1 MIIIIIIIIIKPPPG
16 ASFRPHARV
25 FVSRKKEMVVGD
37 KRMKNQRE
45 RMGSRMISLFVWVEK
60 SFLDLEEC
68 SFF

>member
-1 MIIIIIIIIIKPPPG
+1 MIIIIIIKPPPG
-16 ASFRPHARV
+16 ASFHTHARV

-45 RMGSRMISLFVWVEK
+45 RMGGRMISLFVWVGK

-68 SFF
+68 SLF